1 MESNEQT
8 ELTSKI
14 ETNSLVESRM
24 TAKVWGELEG
34 RVVEQKGIR
43 THGHG
48 QQCGDCWGEGV

>member
-1 MESNEQT
+1 METNEQT

-43 THGHG
+43 TH
-48 QQCGDCWGEGV
+48 